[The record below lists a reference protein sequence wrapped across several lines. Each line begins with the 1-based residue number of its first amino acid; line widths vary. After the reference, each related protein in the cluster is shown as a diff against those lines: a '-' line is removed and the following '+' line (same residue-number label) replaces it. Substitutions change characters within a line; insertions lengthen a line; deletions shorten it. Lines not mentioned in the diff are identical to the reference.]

1 MTDERFLQRRQINVT
16 TLSRLGSRI
25 RPGTSAHHKSSWRPA
40 SELLGPKISQ
50 RDTSPRAKVTPT
62 DSSTW
67 PGGAHSEGRTI
78 APMGWEPETS
88 YKCDRNIYFAN
99 IVLHKNM
106 TLVLPVP
113 ADSENPGQLWRWTR
127 TGSALTHLL
136 TILAHSRTSLWTT
149 GVLSSGAE
157 SVTVRSWKY
166 HFFNLHS

>member
-40 SELLGPKISQ
+40 SELLGTKISQ
-50 RDTSPRAKVTPT
+50 RDTSPRAKVNATPT

-67 PGGAHSEGRTI
+67 PGGAHSEGQTI
-78 APMGWEPETS
+78 GPRGREPEMS

-99 IVLHKNM
+99 IVLHKNL

-113 ADSENPGQLWRWTR
+113 AESENHGQLWLWTR
-127 TGSALTHLL
+127 TGSALTRL
-136 TILAHSRTSLWTT
+136 ILAHSRTRFC
-149 GVLSSGAE
+149 
-157 SVTVRSWKY
+157 SVKWSWKCY
-166 HFFNLHS
+166 CPELKLPLL